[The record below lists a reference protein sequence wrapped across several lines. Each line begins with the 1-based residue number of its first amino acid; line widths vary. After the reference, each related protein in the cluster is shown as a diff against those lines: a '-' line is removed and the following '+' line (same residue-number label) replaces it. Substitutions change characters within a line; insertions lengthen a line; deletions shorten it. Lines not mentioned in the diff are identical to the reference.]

1 MYSCN
6 HVYINPYSIHICVF
20 VYLGNSEE
28 ENLQL
33 PLVASVSLV
42 ALLLVVGFSFGIL
55 TVILSVCTRAKMKV
69 IRHLESEV
77 LRANNE
83 SVTYEQIDVV
93 CQSVQNQATI
103 CTSENIAYEHI
114 KIRQS

>member
-1 MYSCN
+1 M
-6 HVYINPYSIHICVF
+6 
-20 VYLGNSEE
+20 
-28 ENLQL
+28 QL
-33 PLVASVSLV
+33 PLVVSVSLV
-42 ALLLVVGFSFGIL
+42 ALLLIVGFSFGIL
-55 TVILSVCTRAKMKV
+55 IVILSVSTRAKTKA

-83 SVTYEQIDVV
+83 NVTYEQIDVAH
-93 CQSVQNQATI
+93 QSVQNQATII